1 MTKAAKKLILLMLAA
16 LCLMPGCDARTAAKQ
31 PIEEAPIYDAIA
43 PGEELRERPAAD
55 KLFSINYD
63 PVAGMN
69 PVRANSSANM
79 LFWSLM
85 YDSVFTV
92 DDNFRVSS
100 EVVTDY
106 SSEDYIWW
114 VFNIDSTIPF
124 TDGTTLTAADIVYS
138 IQRAQQTSYYR
149 ERLSIIYGISALS
162 EDCFAITTKYANSQ
176 FPALLNIP
184 IIKKDGYF
192 EDVPA
197 GTGPYRLAESGDRL
211 VLFTENR
218 HADEMPVDTIY
229 LKDCMDTSNKIRA
242 FEDATIDLV
251 TNDPTG
257 MYNLGYGSSNETRY
271 YETSNMDYIGFNMS
285 SMYFQSLRAR
295 CAVNYVIDR
304 DHIVAE
310 LMSGCGVP
318 AALPVHP
325 ESILY
330 DSEYAESFVYDP
342 AKCAALFESAGVSDY
357 DADGELEM
365 LVTGIVVELKIRFI
379 VNNDSTSKVLTARRI
394 AEELNALGI
403 TTVLYEMT
411 WADYIAAL
419 EKGEYDMYLGE
430 LRISPDWNLSALF
443 QPYEGDREDD
453 AVFQGLNYANN
464 KDPRY
469 SQLYGEYLAASDDL
483 TRNAKFRELCRY
495 IGDTGIIMPVCF
507 ERREVLTHRGVVTGI
522 RATQYDVFHNFKD
535 WTIDLS

>member
-1 MTKAAKKLILLMLAA
+1 MTKTAKKLISLMLAA
-16 LCLMPGCDARTAAKQ
+16 LCLLPGCEGRKTAAQ

-43 PGEELRERPAAD
+43 PGEELRQRPAAD
-55 KLFSINYD
+55 NVFSLNYD
-63 PVAGMN
+63 PEAGMN

-92 DDNFRVSS
+92 DDSFHVTS
-100 EVVTDY
+100 EIVTDY
-106 SSEDYIWW
+106 TSDDYVWW
-114 VFNIDSTIPF
+114 VFNIDSTVPF

-138 IQRAQQTSYYR
+138 IQRAQQTDYYR

-184 IIKKDGYF
+184 IIKKGEYF

-197 GTGPYRLAESGDRL
+197 GTGPYRLDESGDRL
-211 VLFTENR
+211 VLFAENR
-218 HADEMPVDTIY
+218 HAAEMPVDTIY
-229 LKDCMDTSNKIRA
+229 LRDCMDTSAKIRA
-242 FEDATIDLV
+242 FEDSSIDLV

-271 YETSNMDYIGFNMS
+271 YDTSNMDYVGFNMD

-304 DHIVAE
+304 DYIVEE
-310 LMSGCGVP
+310 LMSGCGTP

-325 ESILY
+325 ESALY
-330 DSEYAESFVYDP
+330 DSDYAATFVYDP
-342 AKCAALFESAGVSDY
+342 EKAAAMFESAGVSDY
-357 DADGELEM
+357 DADGALEM

-379 VNNDSTSKVLTARRI
+379 VNNDSTSKVLAARRI
-394 AEELNALGI
+394 TEELNALGI
-403 TTVLYEMT
+403 TTALYELN

-419 EKGEYDMYLGE
+419 ETGDYDMYFGE
-430 LRISPDWNLSALF
+430 LRLSPDWNLSSLF
-443 QPYEGDREDD
+443 LPRETGKKN
-453 AVFQGLNYANN
+453 AVFTGLNYANN
-464 KDPRY
+464 KDAMY
-469 SQLYGEYLAASDDL
+469 TQLYSEYLAAGDDL
-483 TRNAKFRELCRY
+483 TRNAKFREICRY

-535 WTIDLS
+535 WTITLS

>member
-1 MTKAAKKLILLMLAA
+1 MTKTAKKLISLTLAA
-16 LCLMPGCDARTAAKQ
+16 LCLLSGCEGRKTATQ
-31 PIEEAPIYDAIA
+31 PIQEAPIYDAIS
-43 PGEELRERPAAD
+43 PGEELRQRPAAD
-55 KLFSINYD
+55 SVFSLNYD
-63 PVAGMN
+63 PEAGMN

-92 DDNFRVSS
+92 DDSFRVTS
-100 EVVTDY
+100 EIVTDY
-106 SSEDYIWW
+106 TSDDFVWW

-138 IQRAQQTSYYR
+138 IQRAQQTDYYR
-149 ERLSIIYGISALS
+149 ERLGIIYGISALS

-184 IIKKDGYF
+184 VIKKGEYF

-197 GTGPYRLAESGDRL
+197 GTGPYRLSESGDRL
-211 VLFTENR
+211 VLFEDNR
-218 HADEMPVDTIY
+218 HAAEMPIDTIY
-229 LKDCMDTSNKIRA
+229 LRDCMDTSAKIRA
-242 FEDATIDLV
+242 FEESGIDLV

-271 YETSNMDYIGFNMS
+271 YDTSNMDYVGFNMD
-285 SMYFQSLRAR
+285 SMYFQSLLAR

-304 DHIVAE
+304 EYIVSE

-325 ESILY
+325 ESPLY
-330 DSEYAESFVYDP
+330 DGDYAATFTYDP
-342 AKCAALFESAGVSDY
+342 GKAAAMFETAGVSDY
-357 DADGELEM
+357 DADGALEM

-379 VNNDSTSKVLTARRI
+379 VNNDSTSKVLAARRI
-394 AEELNALGI
+394 TDELNELGI
-403 TTVLYEMT
+403 TTSLYELN

-419 EKGEYDMYLGE
+419 ETGDYDMYFGE
-430 LRISPDWNLSALF
+430 LRLSPDWNLSSLF
-443 QPYEGDREDD
+443 RPRETEKKNP
-453 AVFQGLNYANN
+453 VFTGLNYANN
-464 KDPRY
+464 KDPMY
-469 SQLYGEYLAASDDL
+469 SQLYSEYLAAGDDL
-483 TRNAKFRELCRY
+483 TRNAKFREICRY

-522 RATQYDVFHNFKD
+522 RATQYDIFHNFKD
-535 WTIDLS
+535 WTITFS